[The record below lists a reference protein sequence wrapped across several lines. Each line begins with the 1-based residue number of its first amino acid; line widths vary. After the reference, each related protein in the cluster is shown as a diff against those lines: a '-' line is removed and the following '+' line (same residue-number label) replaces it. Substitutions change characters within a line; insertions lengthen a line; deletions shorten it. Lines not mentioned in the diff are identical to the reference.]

1 MIVGKLMTPKEKTA
15 FVSPDTPLE
24 EAVAL
29 MHKVKSSSVVIVD
42 GGKAVGILTKSDL
55 VRAAY
60 IEKVDLSCA
69 VSAVKEAGTL
79 VIVDASESSSLAATR
94 MAERHIHHCIV
105 VDDGVF
111 AGILSSFDIAKDQ
124 AITNKCWPWNPE
136 ALENLT
142 L

>member
-1 MIVGKLMTPKEKTA
+1 MTVKDKTA
-15 FVSPDTPLE
+15 FVSPDTPLGD
-24 EAVAL
+24 AVEL
-29 MHKVKSSSVVIVD
+29 MFQVGSSSVVIVAD
-42 GGKAVGILTKSDL
+42 DRAVGILTKSDL
-55 VRAAY
+55 VKAAY
-60 IEKVDLSCA
+60 IDKVDLGRK
-69 VSAVKEAGTL
+69 VGDVKEASTL
-79 VIVDASESSSLAATR
+79 VIVDASEPASLAATR

-136 ALENLT
+136 SLNDLK